1 MILKKLFEPISIA
14 GVEIKNRIVMSPMCT
29 YFAAPDGSITERLIS
44 YYEERAKGGV
54 GLIITGYTFI
64 GDESSRD
71 MGNQIGIHN
80 DRFIAGLNFLV
91 EQVHKYD
98 TNIFAQL
105 SYYGRK
111 SSNLCKKNITKKEY
125 FNKNNLINVE
135 ELSLKDI
142 EFIVDLFGK
151 AAKRAKLAGF
161 DGVEIHAL
169 FPDILSR
176 FMLKQTNKRSDKYGG
191 NLENR
196 MRIIKE
202 IIESIRCYVGE
213 DFPIG
218 FRFGAGD
225 NFYFMNGKEFT
236 FSEAQKAAALL
247 EDFGADY
254 LNIFRVPLPI
264 YTKQSY
270 KGAEIVKQKVKIPV
284 IIGGSIVEPLM
295 AEEILFSNKAD
306 LVALGRA
313 LIADPEW
320 PRKAKEGK
328 YEEIR
333 KCIRCNECIARV
345 TQYQSL
351 KCAINVNVGLESKM
365 QITEAVV
372 KKKVAIIGGG
382 PAGMEAALTLA
393 LRGHKVTLFEKEPIL
408 GGKLIPGSRPV
419 FKRDIKNLIEWF
431 NKRLKEMP
439 IELILGREVTT
450 EMIVKNNFDVVIIAT
465 GTKTKSINIP
475 IEKGV
480 RTYTA
485 IEVLNNFQRK
495 EIGKNII
502 VIGGGVTGCEVAIF
516 IANMKKKVTLLEARE
531 EILADEKTEF
541 NKIELMRMLKQAK
554 VKIYT
559 GVKLKKLTKR
569 GVFFLNKDKEVFLPA
584 DSIIVAV
591 GNESNREL
599 FEKLKGKI
607 SEIYCIG
614 DCKFPRKIYHAIHEG
629 FEIGLLI

>member
-1 MILKKLFEPISIA
+1 MIFKKLFEPINIA
-14 GVEIKNRIVMSPMCT
+14 GVEVKNRIVMSPMCT

-71 MGNQIGIHN
+71 MGNQIGMHD

-91 EQVHKYD
+91 EQIHKYD

-105 SYYGRK
+105 SYYGRR
-111 SSNLCKKNITKKEY
+111 SSELCEKGESKKEHL
-125 FNKNNLINVE
+125 NKGALINVE
-135 ELSLKDI
+135 ELSLEDI
-142 EFIVDLFGK
+142 ESIVNLFSK

-169 FPDILSR
+169 FPDLLSR
-176 FMLKQTNKRSDKYGG
+176 FMLKQTNKRNDKYGG

-196 MRIIKE
+196 MRVIRE
-202 IIESIRCYVGE
+202 IINSIRGYVGE
-213 DFPIG
+213 NYPIG

-225 NFYFMNGKEFT
+225 NLYFLNGKEFT
-236 FSEAQKAAALL
+236 FSEAQKAAILL
-247 EDFGADY
+247 EDFGVDY
-254 LNIFRVPLPI
+254 LNIFRVPLPM
-264 YTKQSY
+264 YTKQSF

-284 IIGGSIVEPLM
+284 IAGGSIIEPLM
-295 AEEILFSNKAD
+295 AEEILSSNKAD
-306 LVALGRA
+306 LIALGRA

-320 PRKAKEGK
+320 PRKVKEGK

-345 TQYQSL
+345 AQYQSL
-351 KCAINVNVGLESKM
+351 KCAINVNVGFESKL
-365 QITEAVV
+365 QISRAAV
-372 KKKVAIIGGG
+372 KKKVAVIGGG

-393 LRGHKVTLFEKEPIL
+393 LRGHKVTLFEKESVL
-408 GGKLIPGSRPV
+408 GGKLIPASRPV
-419 FKRDIKNLIEWF
+419 FKEDVKSLIELF
-431 NKRLKEMP
+431 NKRLKGSS
-439 IELILGREVTT
+439 IELILGKEVNT
-450 EMIVKNNFDVVIIAT
+450 EMIVKGNFDAIIIAT
-465 GTKTKSINIP
+465 GTKTKLLDIP
-475 IEKGV
+475 MEKGV
-480 RTYTA
+480 RAYTA
-485 IEVLNNFQRK
+485 IEILNNLRN
-495 EIGKNII
+495 ERIGKKVI

-531 EILADEKTEF
+531 EILADEKAEF
-541 NKIELMRMLKQAK
+541 NKMELMRMLKQAK
-554 VKIYT
+554 VKVYT
-559 GVKLKKLTKR
+559 GIKLRRLTKK
-569 GVFFLNKDKEVFLPA
+569 GVFFLNKGKEEFLSA
-584 DSIIVAV
+584 DSIIIAV

-599 FEKLKGKI
+599 FERLKEKI

-629 FEIGLLI
+629 FEIGLLV